1 MITAQ
6 VRLFATLR
14 QHHPGTKL
22 GEAFAVELPKGGTVG
37 DLVRRLGLPEEEVK
51 LVFVNGRSRDQD
63 HILEDGDEVGLFP
76 AVGGG

>member
-14 QHHPGTKL
+14 QHRPGTKL

-37 DLVRRLGLPEEEVK
+37 DLVQRLGLPEEEVK